1 MRVVPYDDP
10 HLAAEEPMESA
21 MRLRSRP
28 DRTYVE
34 TNMWTGEEEDALFP
48 ETARWAQPAPWLQWV
63 YAAAGMAL
71 LALVGL
77 VIVLPFRS
85 PFRERLGPYVYLHVL
100 LIAAGILWFFLRV
113 LPPPFKA
120 TERMRRHF
128 LRLLPRAN
136 PRGLGLD
143 EHSLTGTR
151 LAPPDTLEITMTP
164 EWCAGS
170 YERRLRDAQNLW
182 RLWAYVYTPYEG
194 YEKVLVRLLDS
205 RRREVGGSKPQQGW
219 LIWVE
224 KDRGSP

>member
-1 MRVVPYDDP
+1 MGSPVPF
-10 HLAAEEPMESA
+10 
-21 MRLRSRP
+21 RNRP
-28 DRTYVE
+28 ERTYVE
-34 TNMWTGEEEDALFP
+34 TTMWTWEEQVYLFP
-48 ETARWAQPAPWLQWV
+48 GKWAWWAQPPPWLQWV

-71 LALVGL
+71 IALVGL
-77 VIVLPFRS
+77 VIALPFQGR
-85 PFRERLGPYVYLHVL
+85 FRERLGSYVYLHGLVV
-100 LIAAGILWFFLRV
+100 AAGILWFFLRV

-128 LRLLPRAN
+128 LRLLRKAN

-182 RLWAYVYTPYEG
+182 RLWAYVYHPYEG
-194 YEKVLVRLLDS
+194 YGKPLVRLLDS
-205 RRREVGGSKPQQGW
+205 RGREVGGSRRQQGS

-224 KDRGSP
+224 KDRDSP